1 MKKWGEAISHDK
13 VYDQIKYEMKIKSFI
28 SKHKEE
34 IVVPKQAFITFE
46 NEETYEHACDLMKE
60 SSEDWKLEL
69 SVLKL

>member
-1 MKKWGEAISHDK
+1 
-13 VYDQIKYEMKIKSFI
+13 MKIKSFI

-60 SSEDWKLEL
+60 SSED
-69 SVLKL
+69 